1 LRRPDKGTAAEYE
14 DKERELRIALGCDHN
29 GVELK
34 LQLINMLNELG
45 HELKDFGCY
54 DTNSVDY
61 PDVAQEVA
69 IAVGESRF
77 EQGILICGSG
87 IGMSIAANKVPG
99 IRAALCQDPVSAS
112 RAREHNDANVLCLPG
127 LYIERDAAQETVR
140 AYLEG
145 EFEGGRHARRVDK
158 ISSLEKASM
167 LETSRAP
174 RSG

>member
-1 LRRPDKGTAAEYE
+1 M
-14 DKERELRIALGCDHN
+14 RIALGCDHN

-34 LQLINMLNELG
+34 LGLMDLLKELG
-45 HELKDFGCY
+45 HQTQDFGCY

-87 IGMSIAANKVPG
+87 IGMSIAANKMPG
-99 IRAALCQDPVSAS
+99 IRAALCQDPVTAR
-112 RAREHNDANVLCLPG
+112 RAREHNDANILCLSGWSADPVTARE
-127 LYIERDAAQETVR
+127 IVM

-145 EFEGGRHARRVDK
+145 EFEGGRHARRVGK
-158 ISSLEKASM
+158 ISSLDKGSA
-167 LETSRAP
+167 LEPSRAP

>member
-1 LRRPDKGTAAEYE
+1 M
-14 DKERELRIALGCDHN
+14 RIALGCDHN

-45 HELKDFGCY
+45 HSSR
-54 DTNSVDY
+54 TS
-61 PDVAQEVA
+61 
-69 IAVGESRF
+69 AVTTPLRRLPGRSAGSGDSSRGKPLRT
-77 EQGILICGSG
+77 GILICGSG

>member
-1 LRRPDKGTAAEYE
+1 
-14 DKERELRIALGCDHN
+14 
-29 GVELK
+29 
-34 LQLINMLNELG
+34 
-45 HELKDFGCY
+45 
-54 DTNSVDY
+54 
-61 PDVAQEVA
+61 
-69 IAVGESRF
+69 
-77 EQGILICGSG
+77 
-87 IGMSIAANKVPG
+87 MSIAANKVPG

>member
-1 LRRPDKGTAAEYE
+1 M
-14 DKERELRIALGCDHN
+14 RIALGCDHN

-34 LQLINMLNELG
+34 LRLMDLLKELG
-45 HELKDFGCY
+45 HQLQDFGCY

-69 IAVGESRF
+69 IAVGESHF
-77 EQGILICGSG
+77 EHGILICGTG

-99 IRAALCQDPVSAS
+99 IRAALCQDPVTAS
-112 RAREHNDANVLCLPG
+112 RAREHNDANILCLSGWFSDP
-127 LYIERDAAQETVR
+127 DTAQEIVR

-145 EFEGGRHARRVDK
+145 EFEGGRHARRVGK
-158 ISSLEKASM
+158 ISSLEKGAT
-167 LETSRAP
+167 LEPSRAP